1 MKNIR
6 KILTVLMLMATAAY
20 FASCVDGDFDEPPLL
35 IPKVD
40 FEANTTISGLKGSYT
55 AMRMITDDIIIKGV
69 VVANDESGNLYK
81 KIIIQ
86 DSTAGI
92 ELALDRTNLYNEFKL
107 GQKVLVKCKG
117 MYIGDYNNLI
127 QLGYL
132 FNNSIGRL
140 PDVLISNHI
149 FRDSLPGAIPEPAV
163 TPLTSLNFTLI
174 SKLVKFENISFT
186 EPGTMWA
193 PQTADATNKAIVGST
208 MVVRTSKYSN
218 FASELVPAGYGDVTG
233 ILSIFGST
241 YQLTIRDTS
250 DLKNFGGTAPPPPT
264 GGDGSYEDPFTVAQ
278 VIAGSTGNAK
288 WVTGYIVGVY
298 ETDVNPFVGNFAAP
312 FRTNSNILIAAT
324 AGETVLA
331 SCLPVQLPFGEIRT
345 ALNLVDK
352 PGNKGKQVKVLGNI
366 EAYFGQPGVKSLTG
380 YWLDGSGTVPTT
392 GFFTEEFTTSLGQFT
407 GVNVTGAQVWEW
419 ASFDGG
425 CAKMTGYASGSN
437 NANEDWLVSPQISL
451 AGRTGVKVSFREAIN
466 YITNINDL
474 KVLISTNYSGTGNPN
489 SATWTELTGFTR
501 AAGNSWDFIESGEVS
516 LATYEG
522 QNIRI
527 AFKYTCTNTASA
539 TWEIGKVVLTSAK

>member
-1 MKNIR
+1 MKNIW
-6 KILTVLMLMATAAY
+6 KTLTGLMLMATATFYAG
-20 FASCVDGDFDEPPLL
+20 CVDGDFDEPPLL

-40 FEANTTISGLKGSYT
+40 FQANATISALKGSYT
-55 AMRMITDDIIIKGV
+55 SLRLITGDTIISGV

-86 DSTAGI
+86 DETAGI
-92 ELALDRTNLYNEFKL
+92 ELALDKTNLYNEFKL
-107 GQKVLVKCKG
+107 GQRVYVKCKG
-117 MYIGDYNNLI
+117 LYIGDYNNLI

-132 FNNSIGRL
+132 FNNNIGRL
-140 PDVLISNHI
+140 PDILIPNHI
-149 FRDSLPGAIPEPAV
+149 FRDSLPGAVPEPQV
-163 TPLTSLNFTLI
+163 TPLTGLNFTLI
-174 SKLVKFENISFT
+174 SKLVKFENVRFT

-218 FASELVPAGYGDVTG
+218 FASQLVPAGYGNVTG

-241 YQLTIRDTS
+241 YQLTIRDTA
-250 DLKNFGGTAPPPPT
+250 DLKNFGGTAPPPPA
-264 GGDGSYEDPFTVAQ
+264 GGNGSYEDPFTVAQ

-474 KVLISTNYSGTGNPN
+474 KVLISTNYTGTGNPN

-516 LATYEG
+516 LAAYEG

-527 AFKYTCTNTASA
+527 AFKYTCTSTASA
-539 TWEIGKVVLTSAK
+539 TWEIGKVILTSAK